1 MWNKTTR
8 NLVSG
13 QSTRCGVDIASRE
26 NSQTHIEQN
35 ITDLTQF
42 IPFNNQNN
50 SYIFQNFFLNNF
62 LTNNKQRLKP
72 SENCSAPSEKS
83 YDLNK
88 ICQNQSSRK

>member
-1 MWNKTTR
+1 MWNKTTI

-13 QSTRCGVDIASRE
+13 QSTRRCGVDIASRE

-42 IPFNNQNN
+42 ILFNNQNN
-50 SYIFQNFFLNNF
+50 SIFQNFFLNNF

-72 SENCSAPSEKS
+72 SENCSQ
-83 YDLNK
+83 L
-88 ICQNQSSRK
+88 